1 MARKAKTL
9 KDGSVPEKD
18 IQKAILNW
26 LKETGLLH
34 WRQNS
39 GSVFVGNRRVLLGE
53 EGLPDIIVVVPPTGR
68 VLGLEVK
75 SANGRLRP
83 VQTEFMGRLRE
94 QGGKYVVVRTLQSA
108 MEAVAESLGSEREP
122 GRC

>member
-1 MARKAKTL
+1 MPKRL

-18 IQKAILNW
+18 IQKSILNW

-39 GSVFVGNRRVLLGE
+39 GSVFVGNRKVLLGE
-53 EGLPDIIVVVPPTGR
+53 EGLPDIIVVVPPTGK

-75 SANGRLRP
+75 SFKGKLRP
-83 VQTEFMGRLRE
+83 VQTLFMGKLRE
-94 QGGKYVVVRTLQSA
+94 AGGSYVVVRTLQAA
-108 MEAVAESLGSEREP
+108 MEAVAKSLGEEREAAV
-122 GRC
+122 C